1 MSMNRKEIV
10 DKLYD
15 ITWDI
20 ESLMDVIKRDISD
33 LDEPAESIKEWKRNV
48 ITNLPKNAS
57 LKMRLKVE
65 EFLNEINEL

>member
-1 MSMNRKEIV
+1 MSMNRNEIV

-15 ITWDI
+15 ISWDI
-20 ESLMDVIKRDISD
+20 ERLMDDIKHDISD

>member
-1 MSMNRKEIV
+1 
-10 DKLYD
+10 
-15 ITWDI
+15 
-20 ESLMDVIKRDISD
+20 